1 MTDAYQNR
9 IAVTVPRLRYGAIGL
24 GSFKRLRLDFLAC
37 MNDLNGRGQRISF
50 TDRYPARQ
58 HVRSGCEAA

>member
-24 GSFKRLRLDFLAC
+24 VPS
-37 MNDLNGRGQRISF
+37 NDCGWISL
-50 TDRYPARQ
+50 PA
-58 HVRSGCEAA
+58 

>member
-24 GSFKRLRLDFLAC
+24 VPSNDCGWISLPARTTLTAEGRGFLAPIDTQPGNTFD
-37 MNDLNGRGQRISF
+37 MM
-50 TDRYPARQ
+50 
-58 HVRSGCEAA
+58 

>member
-24 GSFKRLRLDFLAC
+24 VPSNHCGW
-37 MNDLNGRGQRISF
+37 ISL
-50 TDRYPARQ
+50 PA
-58 HVRSGCEAA
+58 